1 MSVKSRKVSCQTLP
15 LLRTRFQ
22 KTGLIFQESRNN
34 VDLTKKCFLKQ
45 GCVRMR
51 KYAQTYYVTSVSCM
65 VQHFYIV
72 NTVIE
77 KL

>member
-51 KYAQTYYVTSVSCM
+51 KYA
-65 VQHFYIV
+65 
-72 NTVIE
+72 
-77 KL
+77 